1 MCHLKKSLCLADF
14 EVMAEMEARY
24 YGSEAISP
32 SSIMW
37 DMYQAYPYTT
47 FAWETAGELVA
58 FINLFPV
65 KAPVYE
71 DFIKGKISDSEI
83 DLEDV
88 FDISDSPQ
96 KQPVPMIFS
105 CILIL
110 EDYRKTDLQAKILR
124 HAVDF
129 YQASGHDYCEIAM
142 ETVTPAGRRFADK
155 LGFQEIRPTD
165 RGTQLYQMAYADFVS
180 QLDA

>member
-1 MCHLKKSLCLADF
+1 MYHLKKTLCSADF

-24 YGSEAISP
+24 YGSEAIST

-37 DMYQAYPYTT
+37 DMYQVYPYTT

-71 DFIKGKISDSEI
+71 DFIKCKISDSEI
-83 DLEDV
+83 DLEDI

-110 EDYRKTDLQAKILR
+110 EDYRKTDLLAKIWRDL
-124 HAVDF
+124 VNF
-129 YQASGHDYCEIAM
+129 YHASGNE
-142 ETVTPAGRRFADK
+142 
-155 LGFQEIRPTD
+155 
-165 RGTQLYQMAYADFVS
+165 
-180 QLDA
+180 